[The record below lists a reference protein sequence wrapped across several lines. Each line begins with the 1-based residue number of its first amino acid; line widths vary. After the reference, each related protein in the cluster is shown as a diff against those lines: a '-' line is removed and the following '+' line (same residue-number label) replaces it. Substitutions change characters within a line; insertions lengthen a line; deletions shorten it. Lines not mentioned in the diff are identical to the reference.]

1 MRNNSD
7 GTRTIRPTA
16 EVMALM
22 CPKCAEMNESRHS
35 KDDELAYGTLLI
47 PVSLEQ
53 KAAVEAGFAEARKVQ
68 CHQYGHEVIVHLQA
82 Q

>member
-7 GTRTIRPTA
+7 GTRTVRPIA

-22 CPKCAEMNESRHS
+22 CPKCARLNESRHS
-35 KDDELAYGTLLI
+35 KDDELAYGTLFI

-53 KAAVEAGFAEARKVQ
+53 KAAVETGYAETRKVQ
-68 CHQYGHEVIVHLQA
+68 CHQYGHEVTVHLQA